1 MKMIKRLIPVIL
13 ILILMPVHVYA
24 DDLQDGLDAFRRED
38 HKAAFKKFKPLANS
52 GNVDAQYHLAKM
64 YYQGK
69 GTKKDYKEAFK
80 LFKIVADKGYAEAQ
94 YKLGKMYQMGLGVPK
109 DIQKAVK
116 WYKLLASQDYVDVQI
131 KLAEMYEKGIEV
143 KQNLRESFKWY
154 LLVAENGYADAQFKV
169 GEMYENGKGAPRDRG
184 KALKLYEKAAK
195 KDFGEAQAKLGRW
208 YFEGGVV
215 PKDLVIS
222 HVFLS
227 LSMVNGFLKEADL
240 KNSLESIM
248 SAKQIEKSIKL
259 ASYWKSGR
267 RFSLP
272 EAQVSKNKKPI
283 DSKSLKIASR
293 GTGFFINKD
302 GHVLTNY
309 HVVEDCQEIKT
320 PEGTL
325 LQEVAHDKRNDLAL
339 LKGSSVSQ
347 AAVFRLASRLVL
359 SERVA
364 AAGYPLPGILSS
376 GLKVTHG
383 TLTALAGLEDDT
395 RYVQISTPIQPGN
408 SGGPLLDQ
416 SGHIVGVITLKLNA
430 LLTAMTTGDIP
441 QNVNFAL
448 RDSVAKAFLDA
459 NSVHYTE
466 SSTLD
471 PVDEPA
477 LAQIAQQFTIAL
489 ICRK

>member
-1 MKMIKRLIPVIL
+1 MELKRLTQVFL
-13 ILILMPVHVYA
+13 TLILMMSVPVYA
-24 DDLQDGLDAFRRED
+24 DDLQDGLDALRRED
-38 HKAAFKKFKPLANS
+38 HKAAFKEFKPLAKS
-52 GNVDAQYHLAKM
+52 GNVHAQYHLAKM

-69 GTKKDYKEAFK
+69 GAKKNYKEAFK

-94 YKLGKMYQMGLGVPK
+94 YKLGEMYQMGLGVPK
-109 DIQKAVK
+109 NIQKAVK
-116 WYKLLASQDYVDVQI
+116 WYKLLASQDYVDVQV
-131 KLAEMYEKGIEV
+131 KLAEMYEKGIDV

-154 LLVAENGYADAQFKV
+154 LILAEKGYADAQFKV
-169 GEMYENGKGAPRDRG
+169 GAMYENGKGVPRDGG

-208 YFEGGVV
+208 YFEGEVV
-215 PKDLVIS
+215 PKDFVIS

-259 ASYWKSGR
+259 ASNWKSGR
-267 RFSLP
+267 KFSLT
-272 EAQVSKNKKPI
+272 EASVSKNKKPI

-293 GTGFFINKD
+293 GTGFFINKN

-309 HVVEDCQEIKT
+309 HVIEDCQEIKT
-320 PEGTL
+320 PNGTL
-325 LQEVAHDKRNDLAL
+325 LQEVAHDERNDLAL
-339 LKGSSVSQ
+339 LKGSPVSK
-347 AAVFRLASRLVL
+347 AAEFRLGRLVL
-359 SERVA
+359 NERVA

-376 GLKVTHG
+376 GLKITPG
-383 TLTALAGLEDDT
+383 TLNALAGFQNDT
-395 RYVQISTPIQPGN
+395 RYVQINTPIQPGN

-416 SGHIVGVITLKLNA
+416 SGYVIGVITAKLNA
-430 LLTAMTTGDIP
+430 LLTARATGDIP

-459 NSVHYTE
+459 NGVRYSE
-466 SSTLD
+466 SPPLP
-471 PVDEPA
+471 PVDGPA
-477 LAQIAQQFTIAL
+477 LAQMAQQFTIAL
-489 ICRK
+489 VCRK

>member
-1 MKMIKRLIPVIL
+1 MKKMKRLIPVL
-13 ILILMPVHVYA
+13 LMWFLMSAPVYA
-24 DDLQDGLDAFRRED
+24 DDLQDGLDALGRED
-38 HKAAFKKFKPLANS
+38 HKAAFKKFKPLAKS
-52 GNVDAQYHLAKM
+52 GNVHAQYYLAKM

-80 LFKIVADKGYAEAQ
+80 LFRIVADKGYAEAQ
-94 YKLGKMYQMGLGVPK
+94 YKLGEMYEMGLGVRK

-116 WYKLLASQDYVDVQI
+116 WYKLVASQDYVDVQI
-131 KLAEMYEKGIEV
+131 KLAEMYENGIDV
-143 KQNLRESFKWY
+143 KKNLRESFKWY
-154 LLVAENGYADAQFKV
+154 LILAEKGYADAQFKV
-169 GEMYENGKGAPRDRG
+169 GEMYENGKGASRDKG

-208 YFEGGVV
+208 YFEGGEV

-259 ASYWKSGR
+259 ASDWKSGR
-267 RFSLP
+267 RFSLS

-325 LQEVAHDKRNDLAL
+325 LQEVAHDKRNDLAV

-347 AAVFRLASRLVL
+347 AAEFRLARLVL
-359 SERVA
+359 NERVA
-364 AAGYPLPGILSS
+364 AAGYPLPGVLSS
-376 GLKVTHG
+376 GLKITQG
-383 TLTALAGLEDDT
+383 TLNALAGLNNDT

-416 SGHIVGVITLKLNA
+416 SGHVIGVITAKLNA
-430 LLTAMTTGDIP
+430 LLTAMATGDIP

-459 NSVHYTE
+459 NGVRYSE
-466 SSTLD
+466 SPTLA

-477 LAQIAQQFTIAL
+477 LAQIAQQFPIAL